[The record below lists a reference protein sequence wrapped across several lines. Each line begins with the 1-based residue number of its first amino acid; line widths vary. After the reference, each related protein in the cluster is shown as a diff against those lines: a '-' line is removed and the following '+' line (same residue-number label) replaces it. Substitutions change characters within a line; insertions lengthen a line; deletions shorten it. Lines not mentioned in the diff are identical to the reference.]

1 MTLPAM
7 VAKTPVQ
14 IAWSSDRV
22 ILEMKGR
29 INSGASLCNKEEA
42 YSKNYLEVFQN
53 ERVQKQQMAYW
64 SKELVIK
71 YY

>member
-42 YSKNYLEVFQN
+42 YSKNYLEVF
-53 ERVQKQQMAYW
+53 
-64 SKELVIK
+64 
-71 YY
+71 